1 LFRRHRV
8 SGWKANERL
17 WIDGNAVFPDL
28 WFKKENVVVEIDS
41 YAFHGRPAD
50 YEATARRHALLV
62 GAGLRVIRVTP
73 NMIRDNPEL
82 VLDTVRSALWGRHR
96 GVVAAAR
103 SGKSGL

>member
-1 LFRRHRV
+1 M
-8 SGWKANERL
+8 
-17 WIDGNAVFPDL
+17 WIDGNVIFPDL
-28 WFKKENVVVEIDS
+28 WFKKENVVVEVDS

-96 GVVAAAR
+96 GVVAAA
-103 SGKSGL
+103 